1 MYSKGC
7 CFDLLFFF
15 LKKKVRLEKCN
26 CPKKEIRYYF
36 ETWFKKK
43 NLIYKFFFSHFT
55 KIKMTTMSIF
65 RLMKNKFNDQKSGM
79 EYGNELMF
87 KLNTFLYI

>member
-1 MYSKGC
+1 
-7 CFDLLFFF
+7 
-15 LKKKVRLEKCN
+15 
-26 CPKKEIRYYF
+26 
-36 ETWFKKK
+36 
-43 NLIYKFFFSHFT
+43 
-55 KIKMTTMSIF
+55 MTTMSIF